1 MGLKFNAPVRVI
13 ERADSKFNDIYESE
27 TPVSIGTFLEDNSEL
42 LSLVG
47 VFSVAAAA
55 LPQFL
60 SAGSREFALG
70 AGGAILTLLVTLSVL
85 IFRLVIQVVHAFSE
99 YRFIR
104 LSQHFLLTMGLL
116 LLSGSLG
123 FAIWQYRTYLFVY
136 GDLYVFGVLLFVIV
150 GVWFNTDQINPIGA
164 ICLSLSAFTQ
174 LIFGGFFSQYEFYRI
189 PVLNEPSYTII
200 FLSTILN
207 MILLATAYYLLVR
220 VSIRSFAAL
229 RHVVN
234 RYS

>member
-1 MGLKFNAPVRVI
+1 MGYRDTIVGLVERGLLRFNELLENEPPTAM
-13 ERADSKFNDIYESE
+13 
-27 TPVSIGTFLEDNSEL
+27 GTFLDKNAQL

-47 VFSVAAAA
+47 IFSVITAA

-70 AGGAILTLLVTLSVL
+70 AVGTILTLLVTLSVL
-85 IFRLVIQVVHAFSE
+85 IFRLMIQVVHAFSE

-104 LSQHFLLTMGLL
+104 LSQHFLLAMGLL

-123 FAIWQYRTYLFVY
+123 FAIWQYRTYLLEY
-136 GDLYVFGVLLFVIV
+136 GDLYVFGVLVFVIV
-150 GVWFNTDQINPIGA
+150 EVWFNTDQINSIGA
-164 ICLSLSAFTQ
+164 ICLGLSAFTQ
-174 LIFGGFFSQYEFYRI
+174 LIFGGFFKQYEFYRI

-220 VSIRSFAAL
+220 ASIRSFAAL